1 MCVCDYVGGGGDSL
15 CVCVRGFCVCMCV
28 RGFCVCYYVGGGGG
42 GFCVCVPTCMLGV
55 GCLLLSEEF
64 SAPLSCTCL
73 GQS

>member
-1 MCVCDYVGGGGDSL
+1 MCVCDYVGGGGIL
-15 CVCVRGFCVCMCV
+15 CVCVCE
-28 RGFCVCYYVGGGGG
+28 GFCVCYYVGGWGWVGIL
-42 GFCVCVPTCMLGV
+42 CMCTYMHV